1 MCGGSTIKKL
11 SWLAI
16 IGLLVLLL
24 ATLQLASDTILNPQ
38 SVGAAYYSLLLKINA
53 AGLFV
58 LLMVIGANLVQLL
71 VRLKRNEPG
80 AKLTSRMVG
89 IFTVLAITPVLIV
102 YYYSVQFLYKGID
115 NWFDTEMESALHD
128 SLDLSR
134 ASLKI
139 RERDLIRNTHQMLV
153 DIRNED
159 TTLLAVSLDKIR
171 AANQAEE
178 LTLMRQDGTI
188 VATSSTDS
196 AIIPERLT
204 QDMLLS
210 LQEGTNIAVL
220 APLKE
225 GELYLRVVVTR
236 GPSSAFVL
244 QALYPIPERL
254 VSLGDS
260 VEEAFEKHGRLS
272 YMREHIKSNFT
283 WTLSSVLMFSLF
295 AAILAAFLSARRMV
309 APIQELAQGTAA
321 IAAGN
326 YEQKIELQR
335 KDDLGFL
342 VTSFNEM
349 SEKIVQARDVAAT
362 SQQLVED
369 QRAYLQ
375 SILSGL
381 SSGVLTFDQVGR
393 LVTTNCAAGDIL
405 RVDFEPL
412 LNQSGQAL
420 LSDSRLALF
429 FSPILHRVTQQGEWR
444 EEVTLPASG
453 SKQILLCHGTPLIR
467 GGGDAAGHVVV
478 FEDVTQLVQAQRD
491 SAWGEV
497 ARRLAH
503 EIKNPLTPIQLSAE
517 RLRHKYLNKM
527 EEKDA
532 KVLDRATS
540 TIIAQ
545 VGTMKEMVNAFAE
558 YAKKPEM
565 KKLRMDVNQVVSEVA
580 ELYRIHQSVTL
591 NLCLGQNIPPILAD
605 SGRLR
610 QVMNNLL
617 KNAFEA
623 IEPVGGGEIT
633 VSTTYHDR
641 EPCINLSIEDNGPGF
656 SAAVHGHVFEPYKT
670 TKLKGTGLG
679 LAIVKKI
686 VEEHGGDIDA
696 ENTLS
701 GACVTIHL
709 PIIDDYLSA
718 NV

>member
-1 MCGGSTIKKL
+1 LKKL
-11 SWLAI
+11 SWVAI
-16 IGLLVLLL
+16 VGLLILLL
-24 ATLQLASDTILNPQ
+24 LTLQLASDTILNPQ
-38 SVGAAYYSLLLKINA
+38 SAGATYYTLLLKVNA
-53 AGLFV
+53 LGLFILIV
-58 LLMVIGANLVQLL
+58 VIGINLVQLL
-71 VRLKRNEPG
+71 IKLRRNEPG
-80 AKLTSRMVG
+80 AKLTSRMLG

-102 YYYSVQFLYKGID
+102 FYYSLQFLYKGID
-115 NWFDTEMESALHD
+115 NWFDTEIESALHD

-139 RERDLIRNTHQMLV
+139 RERDLTRKTRQMLV
-153 DIRNED
+153 DIRQEE

-171 AANQAEE
+171 AANQADE

-188 VATSSTDS
+188 IATSSTDS

-204 QDMLLS
+204 QNMLFS
-210 LQEGTNIAVL
+210 LQQGTDVAIL
-220 APLKE
+220 EPLKE
-225 GELYLRVVVTR
+225 DQLYLRVVVTEAT
-236 GPSSAFVL
+236 SALLL

-260 VEEAFEKHGRLS
+260 VEEALEKHGRLS
-272 YMREHIKSNFT
+272 YMREHIKTNFT

-295 AAILAAFLSARRMV
+295 AAILAAFVSAQRLV

-326 YEQKIELQR
+326 YEQKIEFQR

-342 VTSFNEM
+342 VISFNQM
-349 SEKIVQARDVAAT
+349 SENIAQARDAAAR
-362 SQQLVED
+362 SQRLVED

-381 SSGVLTFDQVGR
+381 SSGVLTFDPKGQ
-393 LVTTNCAAGDIL
+393 LITANPAAGDIL
-405 RVDFEPL
+405 KVDFAPL
-412 LNQSGQAL
+412 LNQSEQAL
-420 LSDSRLALF
+420 MADLRLALF
-429 FSPILHRVTQQGEWR
+429 FPPILQRINTHKSEWR
-444 EEVTLPASG
+444 EEICLPAAG
-453 SKQILLCHGTPLIR
+453 NKQILFCRGTPLVSA
-467 GGGDAAGHVVV
+467 GGEVTGYVVV
-478 FEDVTQLVQAQRD
+478 LEDVTQLIQAQRD
-491 SAWGEV
+491 AAWGEV

-517 RLRHKYLNKM
+517 RLRHKYLKTM
-527 EEKDA
+527 AEKDA

-545 VGTMKEMVNAFAE
+545 VGTLKEMVDAFAA
-558 YAKKPEM
+558 YAKKPEI
-565 KKLRMDVNQVVSEVA
+565 KKTQLDINQVVSEAA
-580 ELYRIHQSVTL
+580 EFYQTQQHGALEM
-591 NLCLGQNIPPILAD
+591 CLGENIPVILAD

-610 QVMNNLL
+610 QIMNNLL

-623 IEPVGGGEIT
+623 IEERTEGRIIVR
-633 VSTTYHDR
+633 TTYLEH
-641 EPCINLSIEDNGPGF
+641 EPCINLAIEDNGPGF
-656 SAAVHGHVFEPYKT
+656 SDAVHGHVFEPYKT

-696 ENTLS
+696 ENTTS

-709 PIIDDYLSA
+709 PIMNTTLSA
-718 NV
+718 KV